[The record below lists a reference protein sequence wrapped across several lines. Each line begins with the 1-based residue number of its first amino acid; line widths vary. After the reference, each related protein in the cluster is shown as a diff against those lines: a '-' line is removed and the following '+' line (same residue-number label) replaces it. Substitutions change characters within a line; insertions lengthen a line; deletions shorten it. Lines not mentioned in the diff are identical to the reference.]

1 MLFFE
6 NIRNKIENKIINEKI
21 LSNFNHINNIDIL
34 LFSDYFIIKRPTLNE
49 FPNDNDSHSFNIFFN
64 DSSKL
69 ILSSINST
77 HIYYSTPEY
86 TSSSNI
92 INIEKRE
99 TSFLYRVFGGEE
111 NGVHG
116 FMSETVVYEILN
128 NINFMTHEEI
138 SDCCL
143 LKHDTNIK
151 EKHEYIFFLSLM
163 NNLKLMNK
171 LLGF

>member
-21 LSNFNHINNIDIL
+21 LSNFNYVTNIDIF
-34 LFSDYFIIKRPTLNE
+34 LFNDYFIIKRPIVNE
-49 FPNDNDSHSFNIFFN
+49 LPNDNDRHSFNIYFN
-64 DSSKL
+64 DNSKL
-69 ILSSINST
+69 ILSNINST

-99 TSFLYRVFGGEE
+99 TRFPYRVAGSEG
-111 NGVHG
+111 HG
-116 FMSETVVYEILN
+116 FMSQKVVCEILN
-128 NINFMTHEEI
+128 NINIMTQEEI
-138 SDCCL
+138 LDCCL
-143 LKHDTNIK
+143 LKHDINIR
-151 EKHEYIFFLSLM
+151 ERHEYIFFLSLM
-163 NNLKLMNK
+163 NNLKLMDK